1 MSSKALSLKRVIG
14 VLASAALLSGIFGA
28 PSATAAAPPGA
39 PVPQAAALLSTAAAA
54 DPTITSDGFVTFSL
68 TAPSATTVT
77 VSGSWGLS
85 YTNVA
90 YPLSKSNGVWTAFL
104 GPLTPGLYSYN
115 FVVDGV
121 ATKDPGNQTVVHSNP
136 SLSTFF
142 VPGKGANF
150 EAVQTGPKG
159 KLATLT
165 YHSAV
170 TGTDR
175 NAEIWTPPGYSAAN
189 RKTYPAF
196 YLVHGGG
203 GDYLDW
209 VQQGRANVILDNLYN
224 AHKIKPMVVVMV
236 DGNIPGS
243 IGLPESDSFVPEV
256 LNNLLPAVQK
266 HYNVS
271 HSASQRALAGLS
283 LGGLQAF
290 NMLLSRPGAFAYVG
304 DFSSGY
310 FPAVIDQL
318 KATDR
323 ALLTNKAINRSTK
336 LFRIYIGNKADIAY
350 GNNFA
355 TRALFDEYHIKYQ
368 FAGVYPI
375 AGHVWKTWQH
385 DLADFAPRLFR

>member
-1 MSSKALSLKRVIG
+1 M
-14 VLASAALLSGIFGA
+14 
-28 PSATAAAPPGA
+28 
-39 PVPQAAALLSTAAAA
+39 
-54 DPTITSDGFVTFSL
+54 

-90 YPLSKSNGVWTAFL
+90 YPLSESNGVWTAFL
-104 GPLTPGLYSYN
+104 GPLTPGLYSYT

-121 ATKDPGNQTVVHSNP
+121 ATKDPGNPTVVHSSP
-136 SLSTFF
+136 ALSTFF
-142 VPGKGANF
+142 VPGNGANF

-159 KLATLT
+159 KLSTLT

-175 NAEIWTPPGYSAAN
+175 NAEIWTPPGYS
-189 RKTYPAF
+189 KESGKVYPTF

-209 VQQGRANVILDNLYN
+209 VQQGRANVILDNLFN

-243 IGLPESDSFVPEV
+243 TGLPESDSFVPEV

-266 HYNVS
+266 HYDVS
-271 HSASQRALAGLS
+271 HSASQRAMAGLS

-290 NMLLSRPGAFAYVG
+290 NMLLIRPGAFAYVG

-318 KATDR
+318 KAKDK
-323 ALLTNKAINRSTK
+323 ALLINKTINKNTR

-350 GNNFA
+350 ANNIA
-355 TRALFDEYHIKYQ
+355 TRALFDQYHIKYQ